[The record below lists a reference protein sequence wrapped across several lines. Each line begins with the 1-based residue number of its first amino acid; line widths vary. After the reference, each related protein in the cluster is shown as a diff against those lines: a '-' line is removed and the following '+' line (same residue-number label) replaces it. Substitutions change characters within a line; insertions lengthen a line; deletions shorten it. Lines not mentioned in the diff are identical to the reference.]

1 MAVLD
6 PSQDQ
11 WSNYS
16 TPEQLQ
22 AQRDYANALL
32 YGKGQQ
38 NVASPWQGASNMINA
53 LLGGN
58 RLYNTGQFGARQNQ
72 QGAQDVSQTRLP
84 GVGAEPNQQGGPLM
98 GGPQGGPPIQSQG
111 PQASGSAASV
121 RNNNPGAQWPGSVA
135 SQFGATGSENV
146 AGGNKIATFD
156 DPVKGAAAEMALL
169 DKNYSGMPLG
179 AAISKWSGGNS
190 GAAYAAHIAKDT
202 GLTPD
207 TVISPQLLRGPQGV
221 ALAKS
226 MANWEAGG
234 QYPLSDQQWEQ
245 AHQLAFG
252 QPQASQQPANGPALA
267 FNGQPSGPG
276 GNAPDAPSAIASA
289 LAPRS
294 PTTPATPLPP
304 GSAAQPVA
312 PTQGSPQG
320 QPVPPSTLPQ
330 RLPVGQGQISRILA
344 NPMVSPEIKNR
355 MLDLYQAQGQPV
367 QAPGTGGTWV
377 VGNDGTQRFVPTL
390 NQGSFEGA
398 GSKFPLQS
406 VTVPDGH
413 GGYIQQQVPFVG
425 NGDGQPG
432 PSPSNAPNLNSV
444 DIRRGAGGG
453 AAPAPEA
460 QPEGLPKPPATPPSL
475 KDFGSRPELPG
486 PDEGPLAT
494 PPPGTQGMNATPASN
509 PLAYSE
515 EQPIPAKAA
524 VASAG
529 MPVGASGAQETP
541 TSMLASGPPSGT
553 GIKTAQNLPFGLA
566 VDNMANYANQLN
578 ANKEGMAEG
587 AKKQVESFQNKYDSI
602 QSAGQAARQGYS
614 ALQQAYELT
623 KDPRFYSGLFSNG
636 VLDAAK
642 VASWVGRD
650 PNAAGPME
658 FFQKLTA
665 GNIIGDMRSSFG
677 GLGQIRLAE
686 INLLA
691 KANGNLDNTPAGNRA
706 VLNVLMRAHDQAD
719 KVAQLANMYAQGTR
733 WDDNGNSYS
742 VGKNTGLDYGWDKT
756 LQKWTDTHPLFTDSE
771 LKSYGKHFDTPGVT
785 DPQRV
790 QAGAKQI
797 QGIVNGAPQ
806 EAGKPAGS
814 ATPTP
819 PPGYTILNR
828 GGPPAP
834 AHAPNSRD

>member
-58 RLYNTGQFGARQNQ
+58 RLYNVGQFGARQNQ
-72 QGAQDVSQTRLP
+72 QGAQDVSQTHLP

-98 GGPQGGPPIQSQG
+98 GGPQGGPPTQSQG

-121 RNNNPGAQWPGSVA
+121 RNNNPGAQWPGPTA
-135 SQFGATGSENV
+135 MQFGATGSENV

-304 GSAAQPVA
+304 GSASQPVA

-390 NQGSFEGA
+390 GDEKVGTPTGEVPRQY
-398 GSKFPLQS
+398 
-406 VTVPDGH
+406 TIVPDGK
-413 GGYIQQQVPFVG
+413 GGYQKIIVPTI
-425 NGDGQPG
+425 GQG
-432 PSPSNAPNLNSV
+432 PA
-444 DIRRGAGGG
+444 AG
-453 AAPAPEA
+453 
-460 QPEGLPKPPATPPSL
+460 PATKSEAPPSL
-475 KDFGSRPELPG
+475 DDFGKNPAMQPEAPAAAA
-486 PDEGPLAT
+486 PPAAP
-494 PPPGTQGMNATPASN
+494 PPPGFVPPPAGAPKPQSMLDQGPPSSA
-509 PLAYSE
+509 LAFSDDGA
-515 EQPIPAKAA
+515 PPTAAKAA
-524 VASAG
+524 VQGAG
-529 MPVGASGAQETP
+529 MPVAGAAPGPESLPTMLGSQPPANGTKVAQAFDPSTEALINEGIQKKIQLDSGVERAKQQAELYGKKYE
-541 TSMLASGPPSGT
+541 SLQD
-553 GIKTAQNLPFGLA
+553 TAQ
-566 VDNMANYANQLN
+566 
-578 ANKEGMAEG
+578 
-587 AKKQVESFQNKYDSI
+587 S
-602 QSAGQAARQGYS
+602 ARQGLS
-614 ALQQAYELT
+614 QLQFAKDLT
-623 KDPRFYSGLFSNG
+623 NDPNFYSGFGSSA
-636 VLDAAK
+636 VLDLK
-642 VASWVGRD
+642 RIQSVLGKD
-650 PNAAGPME
+650 PNASRAME
-658 FFQKLTA
+658 MFQKLTS
-665 GNIIGDMRSSFG
+665 GNIINDMRSSFS

-686 INLLA
+686 IQLLG
-691 KANGNLDNTPAGNRA
+691 KANGNLDNSPAANRA
-706 VLNVLMRAHDQAD
+706 VLDVLSRAHQQA
-719 KVAQLANMYAQGTR
+719 ANIGQLANSYAQGWR
-733 WDDNGNSYS
+733 WDDKGQPYKDPSAQP
-742 VGKNTGLDYGWDKT
+742 GLDYGWDST
-756 LQKWTDTHPLFTDSE
+756 LQKWTDKHPLFSDDE
-771 LKSYGKHFDTPGVT
+771 LKNYNSFFTKVDPKRAAAAETTIRNTPGLNVIGSG
-785 DPQRV
+785 
-790 QAGAKQI
+790 QAPAK
-797 QGIVNGAPQ
+797 
-806 EAGKPAGS
+806 AGP
-814 ATPTP
+814 PP
-819 PPGYTILNR
+819 PPGYV
-828 GGPPAP
+828 PVPK
-834 AHAPNSRD
+834 